1 MAVVNF
7 EVIYQSASDD
17 DIIIS
22 PSDNV
27 TMGDGQQL
35 AQITLTV
42 IDDSLPEL
50 MEEVRVRLVSAIGTT
65 LALYGTV

>member
-1 MAVVNF
+1 MAVVSF
-7 EVIYQSASDD
+7 EVIYQSASND

-27 TMGDGQQL
+27 TMGNGQQL

-65 LALYGTV
+65 NAL

>member
-65 LALYGTV
+65 NAL

>member
-1 MAVVNF
+1 MAVVSF
-7 EVIYQSASDD
+7 EVIYQSASND

-22 PSDNV
+22 PSNNV

-65 LALYGTV
+65 NALYSTV